1 MRQTVTHTDRAVQAL
16 FDQKEEADDMG
27 EEVGEMDL
35 KLVKLM
41 LVRGADPNAR
51 DAEMQTP
58 LHIAIMGGLHDVAA
72 LLCEADADP
81 SLGCKTFG
89 KDNTALHQATLDS
102 VALHGRASR
111 SC

>member
-1 MRQTVTHTDRAVQAL
+1 MCVDSSHTADRIARTDRAAVQAL
-16 FDQKEEADDMG
+16 FDRKEEADDMG

-72 LLCEADADP
+72 LLCEAGADP

-102 VALHGRASR
+102 VAL
-111 SC
+111 

>member
-1 MRQTVTHTDRAVQAL
+1 MCVDSSHTADRMARTDRAAVQAL
-16 FDQKEEADDMG
+16 FDRKEEADDMG

-58 LHIAIMGGLHDVAA
+58 LHIAIMGGLHDVAT
-72 LLCEADADP
+72 LLCEAGADP
-81 SLGCKTFG
+81 SLG
-89 KDNTALHQATLDS
+89 
-102 VALHGRASR
+102 
-111 SC
+111 